1 MSKKTTKKR
10 SVVNSVPAAPVAAV
24 TPAFGYEDMLSELE
38 AIVVDAEVRLA
49 DEKAIADGVALSRTG
64 L

>member
-10 SVVNSVPAAPVAAV
+10 PAVSPAPATPVAV
-24 TPAFGYEDMLSELE
+24 VPPAFGYEDMLSELE

-49 DEKAIADGVALSRTG
+49 DEEVIADGVALSRTG